1 MIRYFFF
8 YFKCIYFNWR
18 IITLQYCDGFCHT
31 AAWNGHKHTRDPPS
45 WTPLP
50 LPSPPGPSGLSQTI
64 GCPASCIKLALAIY
78 LHMIMYMFQCYSLK
92 SSQPHLL
99 PLSPKVYS
107 LHLCLLCCPACRII
121 GTIFLN
127 DISIHFKPITI
138 SLAMIVTI
146 HTCHHITFLLIIFP
160 TLYIY
165 ITLCTLLHY
174 MHYLHMTHL
183 FATGSLHVL
192 ISLTY
197 FFASAIPCF
206 WRTPIC
212 SLYL

>member
-1 MIRYFFF
+1 VIRYFFF

-50 LPSPPGPSGLSQTI
+50 LPSPPCPSGLSQTI

-107 LHLCLLCCPACRII
+107 FSFLFPFQYSCLENPMDRGLWQATVH
-121 GTIFLN
+121 GV
-127 DISIHFKPITI
+127 SK
-138 SLAMIVTI
+138 S
-146 HTCHHITFLLIIFP
+146 HTQL
-160 TLYIY
+160 
-165 ITLCTLLHY
+165 
-174 MHYLHMTHL
+174 
-183 FATGSLHVL
+183 SD
-192 ISLTY
+192 
-197 FFASAIPCF
+197 
-206 WRTPIC
+206 
-212 SLYL
+212 